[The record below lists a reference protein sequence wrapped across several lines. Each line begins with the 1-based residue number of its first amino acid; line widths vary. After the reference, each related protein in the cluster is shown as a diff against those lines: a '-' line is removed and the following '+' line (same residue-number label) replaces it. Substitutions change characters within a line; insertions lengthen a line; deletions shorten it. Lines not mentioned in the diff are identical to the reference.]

1 VTDPGSVP
9 FDLATVD
16 RLLTTTKAVRKRLDL
31 DRPVARELVLECLR
45 LAAYAPNASNRQE
58 WRWLVIDDPAVKAAV
73 GEEYRRVLVPAVQ
86 AMRAEKLAA
95 GDAPGVRISDSIL
108 YLAEVMGRAPV
119 LVVPCFHFAPRPD
132 EHLAQIARMYG
143 STYPAIWSF
152 QLALRSRGLGSALT
166 TAHLLDEPAMA
177 RVLGIPDGWSQIALL
192 PVGHVTGGD
201 FSPSPRRPIEEF
213 VSWNGW
219 ADA

>member
-1 VTDPGSVP
+1 MTDFGSVP
-9 FDLATVD
+9 FDRATVD

-45 LAAYAPNASNRQE
+45 LASYAPNASNRQE
-58 WRWLVIDDPAVKAAV
+58 WRWLVIDDPAVKEAV
-73 GEEYRRVLVPAVQ
+73 GEQYRRVLVPAVEP
-86 AMRAEKLAA
+86 MRASKLAA

-108 YLAEVMGRAPV
+108 HLAEVMGRAPV
-119 LVVPCFHFAPRPD
+119 LVVPCFHFVPGPD

-143 STYPAIWSF
+143 STFPAIWSF

-177 RVLGIPDGWSQIALL
+177 AILGIPEGWSQIALL

-201 FSPSPRRPIEEF
+201 FSPSPRQPVEEA

-219 ADA
+219 GA